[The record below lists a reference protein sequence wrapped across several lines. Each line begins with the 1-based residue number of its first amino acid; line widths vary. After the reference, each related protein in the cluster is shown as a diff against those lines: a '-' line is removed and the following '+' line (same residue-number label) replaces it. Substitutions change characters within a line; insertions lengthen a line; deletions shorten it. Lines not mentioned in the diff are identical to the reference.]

1 MHAHTTLPRT
11 SPLAW
16 QNTDEATPTAL
27 RILQLLFRS
36 RRLQH
41 PGESCARVPCLA
53 CFAPHL
59 QAVRAFIEQ
68 QKPIVFVLPAFPAK
82 SPNPRK
88 VLGSLPDLAEQ
99 MALRFLHSLGQQIA
113 RIYAPGARIIICSTG
128 RVLGDL
134 VSVPDE
140 AVTAY
145 GQELE
150 SLMQGL
156 GGSALELFSLEHAL
170 HGNFE
175 KMRGR
180 LTARYADP
188 LEQVRERALQ
198 EPRIRALFNGLHR
211 LLLEDEGALHPERSP
226 TKALV
231 RSKELAC
238 RILQRTTAWSR
249 IIEERYPEAVRL
261 SVYPQEAHAEQLG
274 LSLVRTQDPW
284 LTPWHG
290 VLLEQGEVLTLVR
303 RHEAERLNASLVWRD
318 ERPSHFVVD
327 RSPQR

>member
-1 MHAHTTLPRT
+1 
-11 SPLAW
+11 LAW

-27 RILQLLFRS
+27 RVLQLLFRS

-41 PGESCARVPCLA
+41 PEESCARVPCPT

-59 QAVRAFIEQ
+59 RTVRSFIEQ

-82 SPNPRK
+82 SANPRK
-88 VLGSLPDLAEQ
+88 VLGVLPDLAEQ
-99 MALRFLHSLGQQIA
+99 MALRFLHSLSQQIA
-113 RIYAPGARIIICSTG
+113 HMYAPGARIILCSTG

-134 VSVPDE
+134 MSVPDD
-140 AVTAY
+140 AVTEY
-145 GQELE
+145 QRELE

-156 GGSALELFSLEHAL
+156 GSSALELFSLEHAL
-170 HGNFE
+170 HGSDE
-175 KMRGR
+175 KMRSR

-188 LEQVRERALQ
+188 LEQVRERALL
-198 EPRIRALFNGLHR
+198 EPRIRSLFNGLHR
-211 LLLEDEGALHPERSP
+211 LLLEDEAVLHPERSP

-238 RILQRTTAWSR
+238 RIIQRTTAWSR
-249 IIEERYPEAVRL
+249 VIEERYPEAVRL

-274 LSLVRTQDPW
+274 LSLVEARDPW

-290 VLLEQGEVLTLVR
+290 VLVEQGDSFTLMR
-303 RHEAERLNASLVWRD
+303 RHEAERLDASLVWRN
-318 ERPSHFVVD
+318 ERPSHYVVD
-327 RSPQR
+327 RSPVR